1 MTHSL
6 SVTAADNPPAMW
18 LKATFATVVSSTS
31 MKVGTMTAKAT
42 IHGLKTRGLEFM
54 AWERELRSPGGTSR
68 HWARSADCR
77 DRRPVQPKAQ
87 QKGGLCQGRSSRGQR
102 V

>member
-42 IHGLKTRGLEFM
+42 IHGLITRGPAFM
-54 AWERELRSPGGTSR
+54 
-68 HWARSADCR
+68 
-77 DRRPVQPKAQ
+77 V
-87 QKGGLCQGRSSRGQR
+87 
-102 V
+102 